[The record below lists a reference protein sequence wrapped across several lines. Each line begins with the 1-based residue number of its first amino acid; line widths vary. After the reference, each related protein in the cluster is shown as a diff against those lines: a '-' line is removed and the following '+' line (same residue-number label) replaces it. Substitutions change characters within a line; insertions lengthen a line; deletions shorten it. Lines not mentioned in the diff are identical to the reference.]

1 VRFLKRHPVPIEA
14 FFESSI
20 VLAYAFP
27 PELLARFLAPGLT
40 LDTYEG
46 RAFLAIALVQTRALR
61 PVGAPRFLGRD
72 FFLSGYRVFVQYRR
86 PSRPTLRGL
95 RILRSDTD
103 SRVMQWAGNALT
115 HYNYRHCRVRST
127 RTDGRLSIEIQ
138 TPGREADLALT
149 AELGSEPAAPPP
161 GSPFR
166 DWRAA
171 RRFAGPLPF
180 TFDYEEETR
189 SLVLIQ
195 GVRDNW
201 EPRPVAVRVETATF
215 FDQPPFAGVE
225 PVLAN
230 AFYVERIPYRWRRG
244 VLERVA
250 PEAS

>member
-1 VRFLKRHPVPIEA
+1 VLTLKRHPVPIEA
-14 FFESSI
+14 FFEHSV

-27 PELLARFLAPGLT
+27 PSVLEPFLAPGLA
-40 LDTYEG
+40 LDTFEG
-46 RAFLAIALVQTRALR
+46 RAFLAIALVQTRGLR
-61 PVGAPRFLGRD
+61 PAGFPSFVGRD

-86 PSRPTLRGL
+86 PRRPTLRGL

-127 RTDGRLSIEIQ
+127 RTDRSLSLEVR
-138 TPGREADLALT
+138 TPRRVADLSLT
-149 AELGSEPAAPPP
+149 ADLGPAPEGPPP

-166 DWRAA
+166 DWRTA

-195 GVRDNW
+195 GVREHW

-215 FDQPPFAGVE
+215 FDKPPFVGVE

-230 AFYVERIPYRWRRG
+230 AFYVERIPYRWKRG
-244 VLERVA
+244 VV
-250 PEAS
+250 EAVPAEPA